1 MLEVPRLVN
10 LYLFSLWTSEARNSQ
25 VLKDV
30 TDSGF
35 LSSGLYGFRGMSRSP
50 LEASENQP
58 VIFPILEYKQM
69 K

>member
-35 LSSGLYGFRGMSRSP
+35 FEFRVIWLQGDEQITLRGL
-50 LEASENQP
+50 
-58 VIFPILEYKQM
+58 
-69 K
+69 